1 MIPRAITAAPVCAV
15 DPLIERCRAIGV
27 PVWRFDAAG
36 AVVHEPDAAGVLGV
50 WLRSAD
56 MVSRIRERVSAWA
69 GADEPGV
76 DEMLPGCWLL
86 PIVESR
92 RRKRIGFTVGIAFG
106 PEFVNQPNFRETCLG
121 AAVDPAVTKRSLLA
135 IARFNR
141 GEAERLLML
150 LRWSSADLSAFAR
163 GQTAVETLTTQLSDA
178 YETLITLYSIGQ
190 QMNTLSEPGGF
201 IEHLLRKTR
210 ETLEFGWTAVSL
222 TSPGEWMGAGAASR
236 VFVSGDTGCDERTLD
251 HALKTIA
258 SRLEPGQTDIA
269 SPDNGLPESMGA
281 QIISHALRR
290 EDVTIGLIAA
300 GSKGGLDPQISSYE
314 TLLLEAAAGFLSSF
328 LDNVELYAA
337 QHRTFLGTIK
347 AMTAAIDA
355 KDRYT
360 RGHSDRVARLSAELA
375 RGAGLDP
382 AQVERIHL
390 SGLVHDVGKIGVP
403 EHVLCKNGRL
413 TDEEFGLIRLHPEI
427 GYRILSQI
435 PALDDL
441 LPGVLHHHERWAGG
455 GYPHKIAGA
464 DIPLMARIICIADTF
479 DAMSSTRSYR
489 PAMPRERVLEEIGA
503 CAGTQFD
510 PELAEC
516 FLRLDLSF
524 YDAMVAEH
532 ARDSGDALS
541 LAA

>member
-27 PVWRFDAAG
+27 PTWRFDAG
-36 AVVHEPDAAGVLGV
+36 GTVVQEPDAAGVLGV

-56 MVSRIRERVSAWA
+56 MVQRIRARVMSWTSQ
-69 GADEPGV
+69 DEPDV
-76 DEMLPGCWLL
+76 EELLPGCWLL
-86 PIVESR
+86 PVPEFR
-92 RRKRIGFTVGIAFG
+92 RRRRIGFTVGVAFG
-106 PEFVNQPNFRETCLG
+106 PEVVEQANFREMCLA
-121 AAVDPAVTKRSLLA
+121 AAVDPAVTRRSLLA
-135 IARFNR
+135 IARFTR
-141 GEAERLLML
+141 GEAERLLMM
-150 LRWSSADLSAFAR
+150 LRWSSQDLQAFAK
-163 GQTAVETLTTQLSDA
+163 GETAVESLTTQLSDA

-190 QMNTLSEPGGF
+190 QMNTLSEPAGF

-210 ETLEFGWTAVSL
+210 ETLEFGWAGVTL
-222 TSPGEWMGAGAASR
+222 TSPGELRGSGSANPI
-236 VFVSGDTGCDERTLD
+236 FVSGNTGCDEASLRDAFATLGE
-251 HALKTIA
+251 
-258 SRLEPGQTDIA
+258 RLELGQTDMA
-269 SPDNGLPESMGA
+269 SPEDGLPESLGA

-290 EDVTIGLIAA
+290 ENKAIGLIAA
-300 GSKGGLDPQISSYE
+300 GSKGGIDPQISSYE

-375 RGAGLDP
+375 REAGLDA
-382 AQVERIHL
+382 AQVERVHL

-403 EHVLCKNGRL
+403 ERVLCKNGRL
-413 TDEEFGLIRLHPEI
+413 TPEEFDLIKLHPEI
-427 GYRILSQI
+427 GYKILSQI

-441 LPGVLHHHERWAGG
+441 LPGVLHHHERWEGG
-455 GYPHKIAGA
+455 GYPYGIAGE
-464 DIPLMARIICIADTF
+464 DIPRMARIICVADTF

-489 PAMPRERVLEEIGA
+489 PAMPRQRVLDEIRN

-532 ARDSGDALS
+532 ARDEGDAFS